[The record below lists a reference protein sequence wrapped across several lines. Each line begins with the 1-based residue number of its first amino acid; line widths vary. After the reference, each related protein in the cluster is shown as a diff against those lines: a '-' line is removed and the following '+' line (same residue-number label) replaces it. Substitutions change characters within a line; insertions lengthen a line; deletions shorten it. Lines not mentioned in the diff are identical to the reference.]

1 MFGATAET
9 MSDDLFIVSSEALS
23 IQPKILEILVR
34 NQMEQTV
41 SVRSDQNIWDHLWKF
56 STLTSLLI

>member
-23 IQPKILEILVR
+23 IQPKIPEILVR
-34 NQMEQTV
+34 NQMEQTI

>member
-23 IQPKILEILVR
+23 IHPKIPEILVR

-41 SVRSDQNIWDHLWKF
+41 SVRSDQNIWDHL
-56 STLTSLLI
+56 